1 MLRYKCPP
9 LFRVFKTLGVPLVK
23 FYVIGDVTVDHMH
36 FLEKIPLAGEDATP
50 IRSALLPGGAG
61 GTMAYHAAKLG
72 HQVTL
77 AARVG
82 DDPFQT
88 VALSHLQAS
97 GVNLKTVQ
105 RDTYT
110 ITSTVTILVTPNAE
124 RTMISASGANRNL
137 DAAELKR
144 SDIEQ
149 SDALIVSAYALI
161 GGMQREYTVKAIDAA
176 KKAAVPV
183 FIDLGTGAVNAAGTQ
198 LLDTVKT
205 ADYLLMNQM
214 ELLRIT
220 GSDSISEALGHL
232 EALGMT
238 KVVIKVGALGAIIWT
253 PQESELIE
261 GYTIADVA
269 DTTGAGD
276 AFTAAFAHA
285 VLQDFDLRRSAF
297 YANVAGALA
306 ASHIGAQGAQLE
318 HDDIMQ
324 RLQDFERTKT
334 EKTASNGKRPSKS
347 PAPKPRSASEAIRSE
362 PSHAAV
368 TSSPVAVSVEPV
380 VVAVEPEPTKKATRT
395 RKRVS

>member
-1 MLRYKCPP
+1 
-9 LFRVFKTLGVPLVK
+9 VK

-36 FLEKIPLAGEDATP
+36 FLERIPLAGEDATP

-97 GVNLKTVQ
+97 GVDLDAVQ
-105 RDTYT
+105 RDAHT

-144 SDIEQ
+144 GNIEQ

-176 KKAAVPV
+176 KKANVPV
-183 FIDLGTGAVNAAGTQ
+183 FIDLGTGAVNAAGTK

-232 EALGMT
+232 ETLGMT
-238 KVVIKVGALGAIIWT
+238 TVVIKVGALGAIVWT

-261 GYTIADVA
+261 GYTITDVA

-276 AFTAAFAHA
+276 AFTVAFAHA
-285 VLQDFDLRRSAF
+285 ILQDFNIQRAAL
-297 YANVAGALA
+297 YANIAGALA
-306 ASHIGAQGAQLE
+306 ASHIGAQGAKLE
-318 HDDIMQ
+318 HADIME
-324 RLQDFERTKT
+324 RLQTIELTKT
-334 EKTASNGKRPSKS
+334 RKAEPQHSAKGTGKPS
-347 PAPKPRSASEAIRSE
+347 APKPRPTPELAAPPRPTVVTTAVKSE
-362 PSHAAV
+362 PISTPASTAVSTPAA
-368 TSSPVAVSVEPV
+368 SSPTVRTID
-380 VVAVEPEPTKKATRT
+380 PEPAKKATRT
-395 RKRVS
+395 RKRAS

>member
-1 MLRYKCPP
+1 M
-9 LFRVFKTLGVPLVK
+9 K

-36 FLEKIPLAGEDATP
+36 FLERIPLAGEDATP

-72 HQVTL
+72 HQVML

-88 VALSHLQAS
+88 LALGNLSAS
-97 GVNLKTVQ
+97 GVDVSTVQ
-105 RDTYT
+105 RDGHT

-144 SDIEQ
+144 ADVER

-161 GGMQREYTVKAIDAA
+161 GGMQREYTIKAIDTAN
-176 KKAAVPV
+176 KANVPV
-183 FIDLGTGAVNAAGTQ
+183 FIDLGTGAVNAAGTK

-220 GSDSISEALGHL
+220 EEDSISEALGHL
-232 EALGMT
+232 ETLGMKT
-238 KVVIKVGALGAIIWT
+238 VVIKVGALGAIVWT

-261 GYTIADVA
+261 GYTVAEIA

-276 AFTAAFAHA
+276 AFTVAFAHA
-285 VLQDFDLRRSAF
+285 ILQDFDIKRAAS
-297 YANVAGALA
+297 YANIAGALA
-306 ASHIGAQGAQLE
+306 ASHIGAQGAKLE
-318 HDDIMQ
+318 HHDIMGRLHDLEASKAEKAAQ
-324 RLQDFERTKT
+324 RTTR
-334 EKTASNGKRPSKS
+334 SGKRTSKSALPKPRPAPDLVAPPQVAPRVEPRREPVSSS
-347 PAPKPRSASEAIRSE
+347 PAPSIGLPKA
-362 PSHAAV
+362 
-368 TSSPVAVSVEPV
+368 EPV
-380 VVAVEPEPTKKATRT
+380 KKATRT
-395 RKRVS
+395 RKRAS